1 MDENK
6 KQEALSKLDHV
17 ALMAKVT
24 QAQLRLEKQPD
35 HFLNEVL
42 SSIEW
47 LKSEL
52 PLLSEEELEGAMEA
66 LIQTAQEA
74 ADQIHAKVEDII
86 KSMPPDDI
94 GRETR
99 PL

>member
-1 MDENK
+1 MDEIK
-6 KQEALSKLDHV
+6 KQEALAKLDHV
-17 ALMAKVT
+17 ELMAKVT

-35 HFLNEVL
+35 HFLNEVV
-42 SSIEW
+42 SGIEW

-52 PLLSEEELEGAMEA
+52 PSLSDEELAGAMEA

-74 ADQIHAKVEDII
+74 ADLIHAKVEDII
-86 KSMPPDDI
+86 KSMPDDT